1 MVFYNQQIVNKN
13 FQIWYLG
20 YITTRSDYSGSM
32 DNDYELDVE
41 VNHEPETK
49 RLIEQN
55 IEVKNQEQE
64 KLCRI
69 GWQVLNLDKRR

>member
-1 MVFYNQQIVNKN
+1 M
-13 FQIWYLG
+13 G
-20 YITTRSDYSGSM
+20 YIITISDPSGTM
-32 DNDYELDVE
+32 DNDYELDAE
-41 VNHEPETK
+41 VRHEPETQ

-55 IEVKNQEQE
+55 MEVKNQEQE

>member
-1 MVFYNQQIVNKN
+1 M
-13 FQIWYLG
+13 G
-20 YITTRSDYSGSM
+20 YFTTRSDYSGSM